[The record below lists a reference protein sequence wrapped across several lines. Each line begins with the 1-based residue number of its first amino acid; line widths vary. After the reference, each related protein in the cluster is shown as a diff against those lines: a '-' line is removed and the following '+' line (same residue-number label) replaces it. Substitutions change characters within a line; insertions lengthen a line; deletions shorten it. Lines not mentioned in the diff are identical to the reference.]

1 MRTKEGRFDR
11 RTNSTTR
18 GGYKKSDAGSRNVLS
33 NTAGD
38 CLALMDSVYQIH
50 EHVTIEL
57 IQVSFV
63 KIQLHSA
70 LVHQLDASE

>member
-1 MRTKEGRFDR
+1 
-11 RTNSTTR
+11 
-18 GGYKKSDAGSRNVLS
+18 
-33 NTAGD
+33 
-38 CLALMDSVYQIH
+38 MDSVYEIH